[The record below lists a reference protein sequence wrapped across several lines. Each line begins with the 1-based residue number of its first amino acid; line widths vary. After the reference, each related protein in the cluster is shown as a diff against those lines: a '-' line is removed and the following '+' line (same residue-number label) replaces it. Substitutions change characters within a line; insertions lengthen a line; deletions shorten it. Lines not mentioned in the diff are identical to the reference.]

1 MRLMLGLRSSK
12 LILTSSTN
20 AKLNLKICINLV
32 QRTTYVVFSVAK
44 NNLYQMQPAFKSH
57 QLNCK

>member
-44 NNLYQMQPAFKSH
+44 NNLYQMQPALKSH

>member
-44 NNLYQMQPAFKSH
+44 NNLYQMQQALKSH